1 MTGFAGIFDL
11 AAPTDAARL
20 ERMVRPML
28 RDQSY
33 TYETYHDKELRIS
46 AGFISNDELSTPRL
60 IWNERR
66 DVGCFVAGEAFIDWK
81 TNGTS
86 ETSSGSRKG
95 VAAALV
101 QLYERAGSAGLLE
114 LNGWFAGLIV
124 DCRKREVSLFNDRY
138 GLNRIYIHEDANRL
152 LFSTEAKSLLAVNPA
167 LRALDPN
174 GLAEWWSCG
183 SPLAG
188 RTLFKGVSLLA
199 PASVWIVSGQGV
211 RKHTYFDRS
220 VWESQTPFSEV
231 EFSQALEETF
241 PRILQR
247 YTNGSRPVAMS
258 LTGGLDG
265 RMIMAWAKPQPDEL
279 PCYTFNGSL
288 RDCAD
293 VRIARKVAAACSQ
306 PHHTIMVGDKF
317 LEDFPRLAEETVR
330 LTDGAMDVTGAA
342 ELYVNQLARE
352 IAPVRLTGNYGS
364 EILRR
369 HIAFRP
375 GQLPEGLFSPD
386 FVPLVRTA
394 ADTYAR
400 EARGNPLSFIAF
412 KQVPWHH
419 YNRLAVEQSQVTV
432 RSPFLDNELVGL
444 AFRTPANLATS
455 LEPSL
460 QLIAN
465 GNATLARIPTDRGI
479 IYPTDRLGNR
489 LRQAMETFLAKAEY
503 AFDYGMPDWLTRTN
517 TLLAPLRLERL
528 FLGRQKFCHF
538 RRWYRNQLAEYV
550 TEVIL
555 DSRARSR
562 SYLNGDLLEPMIRT
576 HRNGTRNWTRAIHKI
591 LSLELLQRAL
601 IDCD

>member
-1 MTGFAGIFDL
+1 
-11 AAPTDAARL
+11 
-20 ERMVRPML
+20 ML

-33 TYETYHDKELRIS
+33 TCETYQNRELGVA
-46 AGFISNDELSTPRL
+46 AGFISHDESPTPRL
-60 IWNERR
+60 IWNGRG
-66 DVGCFVAGEAFIDWK
+66 DVGCLVTGEPFIDGK
-81 TNGTS
+81 TSVISS
-86 ETSSGSRKG
+86 EVPSEPCAG
-95 VAAALV
+95 VAATLV
-101 QLYERAGSAGLLE
+101 HLYERTGSVGLLE

-124 DCRKREVSLFNDRY
+124 DCRKGEITLFNDRY

-183 SPLAG
+183 SPLGG

-199 PASVWIVSGQGV
+199 PASVWIFSKQGV
-211 RKHTYFDRS
+211 TKQTYFDRS
-220 VWESQTPFSEV
+220 VWESQTPLSDV
-231 EFSQALEETF
+231 EFSRALEETF
-241 PRILQR
+241 PRILKK
-247 YTNGSRPVAMS
+247 YTNGARPVAMS

-265 RMIMAWAKPQPDEL
+265 RMIMAWAKPEPDEL

-293 VRIARKVAAACSQ
+293 VRIARKIAAVCSQ

-317 LEDFPRLAEETVR
+317 LEDFPRLAEETVG

-375 GQLPEGLFSPD
+375 GQLPEELFSPD
-386 FVPLVRTA
+386 FVPHLRNV

-400 EARGNPLSFIAF
+400 EATGNRLSFIAF

-432 RSPFLDNELVGL
+432 RSPFLDNELVSL
-444 AFRTPANLATS
+444 AFRTPVNLATS

-479 IYPTDRLGNR
+479 TYPAGRPGNR
-489 LRQAMETFLAKAEY
+489 LHQAMGVFLAKAEY
-503 AFDYGMPDWLTRTN
+503 AFDYGMPDWLARTN

-538 RRWYRNQLAEYV
+538 RTWYRNQLAEYA

-562 SYLNGDLLEPMIRT
+562 PYLNGRLLEPMIRS
-576 HRNGTRNWTRAIHKI
+576 HRNGTRNWTTAIHKI

-601 IDCD
+601 IDHN